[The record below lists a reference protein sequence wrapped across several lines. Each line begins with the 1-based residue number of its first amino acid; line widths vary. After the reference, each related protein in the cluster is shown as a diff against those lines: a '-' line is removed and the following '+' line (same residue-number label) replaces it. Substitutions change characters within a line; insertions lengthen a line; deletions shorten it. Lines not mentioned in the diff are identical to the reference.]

1 MAPARPEG
9 QAPQSTPTQHPHQH
23 VENATLTVVI
33 PAVNEVSDLRKAL
46 AALERERQAFGLD
59 ALVVSRL
66 GPPVA
71 ELVHGQFAW
80 ARLVDV
86 SPGTT
91 IPAMRALAFEQ
102 VTTPFVAVIEDH
114 VAVPAGWAALM
125 TARARE
131 TGAVVGGPVDNLAT
145 GSLLDRAAFLCE
157 YSHCMPPLPGG
168 TTGWLPGN
176 NVVYS
181 TEVARRYVDVLRR
194 GSWENDMHDAIL
206 SAGGSLVMVP
216 EGVVG
221 HDKHYTLGEYLSQ
234 RYLYSRS
241 YAGKRGQRSPL
252 VRRLAYAAGSFVLPP
267 LLLWRIISRVGSR
280 PAHRGTLV
288 KALPLITTFVV
299 SWAAGE
305 LVGYLAGPGDA
316 LGRVR

>member
-1 MAPARPEG
+1 ME
-9 QAPQSTPTQHPHQH
+9 HPI
-23 VENATLTVVI
+23 VTVVI
-33 PAVNEVSDLRKAL
+33 PAVNEVSDLRKTL
-46 AALERERQAFGLD
+46 AALERERQAVGLD
-59 ALVVSRL
+59 VIVVSRL

-71 ELVHGQFAW
+71 DLVRAEFPW
-80 ARLVDV
+80 ARLVEV
-86 SPGTT
+86 APGTT

-102 VTTPFVAVIEDH
+102 VATPFVGVIEDH
-114 VAVPAGWAALM
+114 VAVPPGWAALM

-145 GSLLDRAAFLCE
+145 RTLLDRAAFLCE
-157 YSHCMPPLPGG
+157 YSHCMPPLAGG
-168 TTGWLPGN
+168 RTGWLPGN
-176 NVVYS
+176 NVVYP

-206 SAGGSLVMVP
+206 AAGGSLVMVP
-216 EGVVG
+216 DGVVG

-241 YAGKRGQRSPL
+241 FAGKRAQQSPL

-267 LLLWRIISRVGSR
+267 LLLWRIVRRVGSR
-280 PAHRGTLV
+280 PPHRTTLV
-288 KALPLITTFVV
+288 RALPLITTFVL